1 MQFRSIF
8 VLFLTV
14 GIAAGQAAASEAA
27 EALRLVD
34 RLQER
39 LAQCRDYQC
48 LITSY
53 ERKGG
58 KEEERTYRL
67 YVKDSRLVRVRI
79 LAGRD
84 KNSEAALDASGRI
97 RARKTGVL
105 KAFPKT
111 MNADDDRL
119 RSLRGTP
126 FWEAACHNFLKDL
139 RLRMTKP
146 GTRYAVEPD
155 GEQSDLLLLTIDPP
169 GLAQEKVWV
178 DPELMHVVRGERYE
192 GGMLVNRFT
201 VREVKEN
208 VGLNDGFFSF

>member
-1 MQFRSIF
+1 MLCGRAFF
-8 VLFLTV
+8 GLLAVWMMA
-14 GIAAGQAAASEAA
+14 GHAMAAEAG

-48 LITSY
+48 LITSF

-67 YVKDSRLVRVRI
+67 YVKDSQLVRVRI
-79 LAGRD
+79 LAGRERG
-84 KNSEAALDASGRI
+84 SEAARDASGRI
-97 RARKTGVL
+97 RARQTGML
-105 KAFPKT
+105 KAFAKT
-111 MNADDDRL
+111 LEPEDERL

-126 FWEAACHNFLKDL
+126 FWEAACHHFLKEL
-139 RLRMTKP
+139 RLRMAQP
-146 GTRYAVEPD
+146 GTRCTVEPD
-155 GEQSDLLLLTIDPP
+155 TAQSGLLLLTIDPP

-178 DPELMHVVRGERYE
+178 DPEMLHVVRGERFE
-192 GGMLVNRFT
+192 AGALVHRFT

-208 VGLNDGFFSF
+208 VGLGEGFFSF